1 MTVGKICQ
9 FFYLAKVL
17 PLLQFFPPPS
27 RSSPPL
33 GSDFS
38 AGLPILK
45 VFIFGEADRARPATA
60 RFSKCKGGGQQF
72 PEYLLIPSGARET
85 THPVSEVSSHA

>member
-33 GSDFS
+33 GSDLS

-45 VFIFGEADRARPATA
+45 VFIFGEADRARPATT
-60 RFSKCKGGGQQF
+60 RFSKCKGGGGSNFQS
-72 PEYLLIPSGARET
+72 IC
-85 THPVSEVSSHA
+85 